1 MKVKETVKNF
11 FRLTTKQIA
20 GMAVLSAL
28 AVVLALVLHV
38 SIFPQVAFL
47 EYDMADI
54 PIFLGTFM
62 YGTFAGIIMTVVV
75 SVIQGVTVSAG
86 SGFIGILMHIFAT
99 GIYVIVAGLI
109 YEKHRTFKG
118 ALVAMGSGIVAWIV
132 GMILWNIIL
141 TPIFMGAPRA
151 VVIDLL
157 GYIVAFNLI
166 KVGANTVATF
176 LFYKRLSKL
185 FDYIFRTGKYPSKK
199 KVREESVSSD
209 DNAKLSEP
217 TTDVSEQAPT
227 TEPAEE
233 IPATKNS
240 VVENAKEDISEN
252 EVPEKERADDDNDA

>member
-28 AVVLALVLHV
+28 AVVLSLVLHV

-118 ALVAMGSGIVAWIV
+118 ALVAMGSGIIAWIV

-166 KVGANTVATF
+166 KVGANSVATF

-185 FDYIFRTGKYPSKK
+185 FDYIFHTGKYSSGKKSKDK
-199 KVREESVSSD
+199 NVVNDENKDVTVTES
-209 DNAKLSEP
+209 
-217 TTDVSEQAPT
+217 T
-227 TEPAEE
+227 TEVSFYGKE
-233 IPATKNS
+233 IS
-240 VVENAKEDISEN
+240 SE
-252 EVPEKERADDDNDA
+252 EKEGQTPVEEVSDETVIKNDDNDA

>member
-1 MKVKETVKNF
+1 MKVKESIKNF

-28 AVVLALVLHV
+28 AVVLALILHV

-118 ALVAMGSGIVAWIV
+118 ALAAMGSGILAWVV

-166 KVGANTVATF
+166 KVGANSVATF
-176 LFYKRLSKL
+176 LLYKRLSKL
-185 FDYIFRTGKYPSKK
+185 FDYIFHTGKYSSGKK
-199 KVREESVSSD
+199 KKD
-209 DNAKLSEP
+209 KNAVADVN
-217 TTDVSEQAPT
+217 TDVKA
-227 TEPAEE
+227 TEPDAALYGKE
-233 IPATKNS
+233 ISSEGKDVQEN
-240 VVENAKEDISEN
+240 VVKDSDETVIEN
-252 EVPEKERADDDNDA
+252 DDNDA

>member
-62 YGTFAGIIMTVVV
+62 YGTFAGLIMTVVV

-86 SGFIGILMHIFAT
+86 SGFIGIVMHIFAT

-118 ALVAMGSGIVAWIV
+118 ALVAMGSGILAWIV

-185 FDYIFRTGKYPSKK
+185 FDYLFRTGKYPSKK
-199 KVREESVSSD
+199 KVKTVPDEVGAESSQSNTGLAEEATFETENAENDTKTEIKASD
-209 DNAKLSEP
+209 DTVQEAVDEF
-217 TTDVSEQAPT
+217 T
-227 TEPAEE
+227 
-233 IPATKNS
+233 
-240 VVENAKEDISEN
+240 
-252 EVPEKERADDDNDA
+252 EKEAADDDNDAQ